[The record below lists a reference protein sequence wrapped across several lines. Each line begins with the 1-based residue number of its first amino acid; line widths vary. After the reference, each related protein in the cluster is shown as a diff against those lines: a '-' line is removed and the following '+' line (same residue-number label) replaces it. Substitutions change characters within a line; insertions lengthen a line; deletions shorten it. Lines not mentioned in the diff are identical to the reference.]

1 MRISDWIS
9 DVSSSDLKGDGG
21 RGTWGAVVTQ
31 IPFQVQKSKL
41 IEQIAA
47 LINDRK
53 LPILAD
59 VRDESDE
66 LIRIVIEPRAR
77 TVDPDVLMD
86 SLFRLTDLENRF
98 PLNLNVL
105 DATRTPRVLGL
116 KPVLI
121 EWLKHQLDVLV
132 KRAQHRLDRV
142 EEQQAELQ

>member
-21 RGTWGAVVTQ
+21 RGTWVAVVTQ

-66 LIRIVIEPRAR
+66 LIRIVIEPRDR

-86 SLFRLTDLENRF
+86 SLFRLTDLENSF
-98 PLNLNVL
+98 PLHLNGL
-105 DATRTPRVLGL
+105 RSEKRRVGESCVSML
-116 KPVLI
+116 
-121 EWLKHQLDVLV
+121 
-132 KRAQHRLDRV
+132 R
-142 EEQQAELQ
+142 